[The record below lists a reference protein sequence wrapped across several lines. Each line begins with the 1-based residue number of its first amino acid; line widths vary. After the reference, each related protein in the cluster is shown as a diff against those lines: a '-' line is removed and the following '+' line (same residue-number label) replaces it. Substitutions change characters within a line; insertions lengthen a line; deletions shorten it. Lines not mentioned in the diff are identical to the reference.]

1 MIPLEAITRRG
12 LTATVG
18 VAVVAVTVRG
28 AVVERRQVLGMA
40 ATGTGTDMSA
50 TRAVLCLPPM
60 VATAGEVK
68 EAVLI
73 MVMFQ
78 TMECAWAVAAAVA
91 AIIHIKSL
99 REREWSYSHCEF
111 LPLVAHWVL
120 LGADLADLEEE
131 VVVVVAPLD

>member
-1 MIPLEAITRRG
+1 
-12 LTATVG
+12 
-18 VAVVAVTVRG
+18 
-28 AVVERRQVLGMA
+28 
-40 ATGTGTDMSA
+40 
-50 TRAVLCLPPM
+50 M
-60 VATAGEVK
+60 VATVGEVK

-111 LPLVAHWVL
+111 LPLVALWVL

-131 VVVVVAPLD
+131 VVVVAPLD